1 MKAPLFFQSLRVII
15 LGVLLS
21 LGLQSVAQSP
31 HSEVTLN
38 AGVNQIG
45 LDYAFLLGETRR
57 HIAEVGVRFG
67 DGYTSDNL
75 NALYVQEGYEGFEFL
90 YHYVLNS
97 DDKLNFSAGIG
108 ILYAGENV
116 GGYAS
121 IPLTVRYKLEE
132 HFRLRA
138 RLTSLIGGVESVK
151 VLPTI
156 GFGVAF

>member
-21 LGLQSVAQSP
+21 LGLQSAAQSP

-38 AGVNQIG
+38 TGINQIG
-45 LDYAFLLGETRR
+45 LDYAFLFGETRR

-67 DGYTSDNL
+67 GESSNPT
-75 NALYVQEGYEGFEFL
+75 ALSANEGYEGFEIL

-97 DDKLNFSAGIG
+97 NEKFNFSAGIG
-108 ILYAGENV
+108 YRGVAEDFV
-116 GGYAS
+116 GHIS
-121 IPLTVRYKLEE
+121 IPLSFRYKFDE

-138 RLTSLIGGVESVK
+138 RLTSLLGGAENVN
-151 VLPTI
+151 VLPTV